1 MSKAS
6 EYAKRH
12 RDWQI
17 LVEKKRTDVVKFGNT
32 AFIQIDGSLMTYQN
46 SLKPDEALKLAD
58 WIYEHYREENQE
70 K

>member
-1 MSKAS
+1 
-6 EYAKRH
+6 
-12 RDWQI
+12 
-17 LVEKKRTDVVKFGNT
+17 
-32 AFIQIDGSLMTYQN
+32 MTYQN